1 MKLGQQMELG
11 VRLRRT
17 LRITLIGRKSYTE
30 IDGKF
35 SECFVKFVHH
45 FGYTVLK

>member
-1 MKLGQQMELG
+1 MKLGQQMGLG
-11 VRLRRT
+11 VRLRKA

-35 SECFVKFVHH
+35 SECFEKFVHTILV
-45 FGYTVLK
+45 TVL